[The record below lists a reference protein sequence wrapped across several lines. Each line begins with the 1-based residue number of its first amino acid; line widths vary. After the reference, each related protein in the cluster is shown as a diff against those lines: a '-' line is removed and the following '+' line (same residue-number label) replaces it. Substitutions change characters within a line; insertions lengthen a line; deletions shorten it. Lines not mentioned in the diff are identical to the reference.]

1 MRIPIIGANW
11 KMHKT
16 IGEATAFA
24 ADFPANNALYRRV
37 EVVIFPAF
45 TALAAVSGFLR
56 GKGLKLGAQNMH
68 PQPKGAFTGEVSPAM
83 LLDAGC
89 SHVILG
95 HSERRHIFKESN
107 EFINQK
113 VKAAFAHGLI
123 PFLCIGETLEEKQS
137 GRTESVCKE
146 QLLGS
151 LKDVAEKDIRQLV
164 IAYEPVWAI
173 GTGVNATVQDAQ
185 ETIAYIRK
193 LVSEEYGRRAAEA
206 VRIQYGGSV
215 KPDNAGEY
223 FDQAD
228 IDGGLIGGAGLEID
242 SLYTIIKNADKRSVT

>member
-1 MRIPIIGANW
+1 MRIPVVGANW
-11 KMHKT
+11 KMHKN
-16 IGEATAFA
+16 IAEAKEFA
-24 ADFPANNALYRRV
+24 AAFPADTELYKRV

-56 GKGLKLGAQNMH
+56 GKNIKLGAQNMH
-68 PQPKGAFTGEVSPAM
+68 PQPQGAFTGEVSPAM

-95 HSERRHIFKESN
+95 HSERRHIFQESN
-107 EFINQK
+107 EFINLK
-113 VKAAFAHGLI
+113 VKAAFAYGLT
-123 PFLCIGETLEEKQS
+123 PFLCVGETLEERQGK
-137 GRTESVCKE
+137 RTESVCRE

-151 LKDVAEKDIRQLV
+151 LKDIEKQHIHQLV

-185 ETIAYIRK
+185 ETIAYIRR
-193 LVSEEYGRRAAEA
+193 LVGEEYGKNAAEA

-215 KPDNAGEY
+215 KPVNAGEY
-223 FDQAD
+223 FAQPD

-242 SLYTIIKNADKRSVT
+242 SLYAIILNADKK